1 MPRSPAPAILLV
13 AALGA
18 ATPAAAAP
26 ADTVIAVDD
35 AKNDVRTVRT
45 QGLTGKQ
52 RASIDLRT
60 VKVASTAESTTFKV
74 TLKDVL
80 PGATFD
86 QMVFI
91 DLLPANGS
99 DETWRGSI
107 GFSAQLPKL
116 AYAYLD
122 DPVAEKSAAC
132 DPLRSVTLGGQ
143 EAIRLAVPAKCLPE
157 TATRIV
163 VRTISGH
170 FRSDAGTWTKDKLR
184 IPGAHVL
191 R

>member
-1 MPRSPAPAILLV
+1 MRYAAAGLMVV
-13 AALGA
+13 ATLGCVA
-18 ATPAAAAP
+18 GAAAAP
-26 ADTVIAVDD
+26 ADNLIVVDD

-60 VKVASTAESTTFKV
+60 VEVASTAESTTFRV

-80 PGATFD
+80 PGARFD

-107 GFSAQLPKL
+107 GFSAQLPML

-122 DPVAEKSAAC
+122 DPAAEETAAC
-132 DPLRSVTLGGQ
+132 DPLKSVTLGGQ
-143 EAIRLAVPAKCLPE
+143 EAIRLVVPADCLPE

-163 VRTISGH
+163 VRTISGY

-184 IPGAHVL
+184 IPGAHIL

>member
-1 MPRSPAPAILLV
+1 MRYAAAVLMVV
-13 AALGA
+13 ATLGSVA
-18 ATPAAAAP
+18 GAAAAP
-26 ADTVIAVDD
+26 ADNLIVVDD
-35 AKNDVRTVRT
+35 AKSDVRTVRT

-60 VKVASTAESTTFKV
+60 VEVASTAESTTFTV

-80 PGATFD
+80 PKATFD

-99 DETWRGSI
+99 DETWQGSI
-107 GFSAQLPKL
+107 GFSAQLPQL

-122 DPVAEKSAAC
+122 GPVAEEMVGC
-132 DPLRSVTLGGQ
+132 DPLKSVTLGGR
-143 EAIRLAVPAKCLPE
+143 EAIRLVVPVECLPE
-157 TATRIV
+157 TEARIV

-170 FRSDAGTWTKDKLR
+170 FRSDAGTWSKDKLR
-184 IPGAHVL
+184 IPGAHAL